1 MSDPRY
7 TPLRERHEALGA
19 SFTDFGGWQMPV
31 RYTSDL
37 AEHHAVRE
45 SAGIFDISHMAE
57 FLVTGEAAAEFLDYA
72 LAGRISAMPVG
83 KAKYSLLLAEG
94 GGIIDD
100 VIAYRLAEDRYLVIA
115 NAGNRG
121 FVDSAFAKR
130 VRDFPSLVERDLPA
144 RAPGEE
150 RSFAGFL
157 GDRGVDVEDVSDD
170 YALIAVQG
178 PNAEAILAATAD
190 ITDVSIPWSEQKYY
204 AWASANYRGK
214 PLLLARTGYTGE
226 DGFELLVAAD
236 DAAALWD
243 ALLAAGTPHGLV
255 PAGLAA
261 RDTLRLEAGMP
272 LYGHELSLDTQPSQA
287 GLGRVVVTAKEH
299 FVGKEALSAAAEST
313 EAAQAPVLV
322 GLVAEGKRAGRA
334 GYAVVDEDG
343 SALGEI
349 TSGALSP
356 TLGHPIA
363 MAYVKPSSAE
373 EGTAVFLD
381 VRGTRIPAT
390 VTALPFYRRTK

>member
-7 TPLRERHEALGA
+7 TPLRARHEALGA

-37 AEHHAVRE
+37 AEHHAVRQ

-57 FLVTGEAAAEFLDYA
+57 FTVQGSGSADFLDNA
-72 LAGRISAMPVG
+72 LAGRLSALAVG
-83 KAKYSLLLAEG
+83 KAKYSLLLAES

-100 VIAYRLAEDRYLVIA
+100 VIVYRLKGDDFLIIS
-115 NAGNRG
+115 NAGNRDAVSAALRDRTDG
-121 FVDSAFAKR
+121 F
-130 VRDFPSLVERDLPA
+130 
-144 RAPGEE
+144 
-150 RSFAGFL
+150 
-157 GDRGVDVEDVSDD
+157 DVVVQDVSDD

-178 PNAEAILAATAD
+178 PNAEAILAETPG
-190 ITDVSIPWSEQKYY
+190 ITDVSIPWTEQKYY
-204 AWASANYRGK
+204 AWASANYDGV
-214 PLLLARTGYTGE
+214 PVLLARTGYTGE

-236 DAAALWD
+236 RAASLWD
-243 ALLAAGTPHGLV
+243 ALLAAGAPHGLV

-272 LYGHELSLDTQPSQA
+272 LYGHELSLDTRPAQA
-287 GLGRVVVTAKEH
+287 GLGRVVVSAKEQ
-299 FVGKEALSAAAEST
+299 FVGKAALSAAAESADAS
-313 EAAQAPVLV
+313 EAPVLV

-334 GYAVVDEDG
+334 GYAVVDEHG
-343 SALGEI
+343 SVLGEI

-363 MAYVKPSSAE
+363 MAYVTPSSAE

>member
-7 TPLRERHEALGA
+7 TPLRARHEALGA

-37 AEHHAVRE
+37 AEHHAVRQ

-57 FLVTGEAAAEFLDYA
+57 FTVQGSGAADFLDNA
-72 LAGRISAMPVG
+72 LAGRLSALAVG
-83 KAKYSLLLAEG
+83 KAKYSLLLAES

-100 VIAYRLAEDRYLVIA
+100 VIVYRLEGDDFLIIS
-115 NAGNRG
+115 NAGNRDAVSAALRDRTDG
-121 FVDSAFAKR
+121 F
-130 VRDFPSLVERDLPA
+130 
-144 RAPGEE
+144 
-150 RSFAGFL
+150 
-157 GDRGVDVEDVSDD
+157 DVVVQDVSDD

-178 PNAEAILAATAD
+178 PNAEAILAETPG
-190 ITDVSIPWSEQKYY
+190 ITDVSIPWTEQKYY
-204 AWASANYRGK
+204 AWASANYDGV
-214 PLLLARTGYTGE
+214 PVLLARTGYTGE

-236 DAAALWD
+236 RAASLWD
-243 ALLAAGTPHGLV
+243 ALLAAGAPHGLV

-272 LYGHELSLDTQPSQA
+272 LYGHELSLDTRPAQA
-287 GLGRVVVTAKEH
+287 GLGRVVVSAKEQ
-299 FVGKEALSAAAEST
+299 FVGKAALSAAAESADAS
-313 EAAQAPVLV
+313 EAPVLV

-334 GYAVVDEDG
+334 GYAVVDEHG
-343 SALGEI
+343 SVLGEI

-363 MAYVKPSSAE
+363 MAYVTPSSAE

>member
-37 AEHHAVRE
+37 AEHHAVRQA
-45 SAGIFDISHMAE
+45 AGLFDISHMAE
-57 FLVTGEAAAEFLDYA
+57 FLVTGVHAADFLDFA
-72 LAGRISAMPVG
+72 LAGRISSMPIG
-83 KAKYSLLLAEG
+83 KAKYSLLLADD

-100 VIAYRLAEDRYLVIA
+100 VIAYRLAADRYLVIA

-121 FVDSAFAKR
+121 FVDSAFASR
-130 VRDFPSLVERDLPA
+130 VRDFPSIPERALPA
-144 RAPGEE
+144 RTEGEE

-157 GDRGVDVEDVSDD
+157 GDRGVDVEDVSDS
-170 YALIAVQG
+170 YALLAVQG
-178 PNAEAILAATAD
+178 PVAAAIVAATD
-190 ITDVSIPWSEQKYY
+190 GITDLSTPWAEQKYY
-204 AWASANYRGK
+204 AWADASFLGE
-214 PLLLARTGYTGE
+214 PLLIARTGYTGE
-226 DGFELLVAAD
+226 DGFELLVRAA

-243 ALLAAGTPHGLV
+243 AVMTAGLPHGLV

-272 LYGHELSLDTQPSQA
+272 LYGHELSRDTTPAQA
-287 GLGRVVVTAKEH
+287 GLGRVVAADKES
-299 FVGKEALSAAAEST
+299 FVGKDAAP
-313 EAAQAPVLV
+313 AASDAPVLV

-343 SALGEI
+343 AVLGEV

-363 MAYVKPSSAE
+363 MAYVTPSSAE

-381 VRGTRIPAT
+381 VRGTKIPAT

>member
-7 TPLRERHEALGA
+7 TPLRERHEELGA

-37 AEHHAVRE
+37 AEHHAVRQA
-45 SAGIFDISHMAE
+45 AGIFDISHMAE
-57 FLVTGEAAAEFLDYA
+57 FTIRGLGAADYLDYA
-72 LAGRISAMPVG
+72 LAGRLSALAVG
-83 KAKYSLLLAEG
+83 KAKYSLLLAES

-100 VIAYRLAEDRYLVIA
+100 VIVYRLQDDDFLIIS
-115 NAGNRG
+115 NAGNR
-121 FVDSAFAKR
+121 DA
-130 VRDFPSLVERDLPA
+130 VREALSA
-144 RAPGEE
+144 RADGY
-150 RSFAGFL
+150 
-157 GDRGVDVEDVSDD
+157 DVSVVDVSDD

-178 PNAEAILAATAD
+178 PNAEAIVSATAGID
-190 ITDVSIPWSEQKYY
+190 DVSIPWTEQKYY
-204 AWASANYRGK
+204 AWASATYAGK

-226 DGFELLVAAD
+226 DGFELLVAAE

-243 ALLAAGTPHGLV
+243 ELLQAGAAHDLV

-272 LYGHELSLDTQPSQA
+272 LYGHELSLDTKPVQA
-287 GLGRVVVTAKEH
+287 GLGRVVVTAKES
-299 FVGKEALSAAAEST
+299 FVGKDGVEAAAD
-313 EAAQAPVLV
+313 APVLV
-322 GLVAEGKRAGRA
+322 GLAAEGRRAGRA
-334 GYAVVDEDG
+334 GYPVVDESG
-343 SALGEI
+343 AVLGEI

-363 MAYVKPSSAE
+363 MAYVTPSSAE